1 MMGRSILCCR
11 LKRWIA
17 RDCSRKL
24 TNQSSSF
31 FTECKLQAVSSEASL
46 TCTSFMNEKYN
57 IIVVCKKAVSNK
69 VQYGRCSQLPQV
81 FFSRNSL
88 VSISLKISQWNLIKI
103 VLLLALTEDFISW
116 QGAKNSIQIV
126 LNIFCSHFVLNINVF
141 KFICGDSSK

>member
-57 IIVVCKKAVSNK
+57 IIVVCKKAVS
-69 VQYGRCSQLPQV
+69 SQLPQV
-81 FFSRNSL
+81 FFSRKSL
-88 VSISLKISQWNLIKI
+88 VSLSLKISQWNLIKI